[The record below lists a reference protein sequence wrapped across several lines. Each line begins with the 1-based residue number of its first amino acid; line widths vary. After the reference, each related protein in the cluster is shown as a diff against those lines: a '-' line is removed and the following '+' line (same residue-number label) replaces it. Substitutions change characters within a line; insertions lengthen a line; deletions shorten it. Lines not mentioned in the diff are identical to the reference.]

1 MPRSLCIHG
10 HFYQPPREDPWLDDI
25 LPEGS
30 AAPATDWNT
39 RILHESYAP
48 LGWARRL
55 DREGRIGDILNCYEW
70 TSFNA
75 GPTLLRWMDRHAP
88 DTLRRMVEGDRTS
101 AARWGHGNAMAQV
114 YHHVI
119 MPLATPLDREV
130 ETAWAVADF
139 TARFGRTPEGMWLP
153 EAAVDTPTL
162 ETLAEAGIA
171 FTVLAPRQ
179 ARAVAALDGID
190 QANAAWQPVH
200 EGSLDIGLP
209 YRAELPSGRS
219 IDIFFYDGP
228 ISRAVAFEQLLR
240 DGEIF
245 WRRLADAARA
255 LPVPPGEERGDGG
268 NGDRLLTVCT
278 DGETYGHHFT
288 FGEMALAHVLAQGYA
303 GRDGVALTNFAAF
316 RHRNPPRMRVLLH
329 EPSSWSCAHGVERWR
344 SDCGCTDG
352 GHPGWNQRWRG
363 PLRQGLDAV
372 KQGLDAH
379 FTAAGSALFRNPK
392 AALLAYGQVLTQ
404 PGDTAAR
411 ESFAAAHLVPGIT
424 GRQADAAWKLLA
436 MQEAGL
442 ASFASCAWFFDEISR
457 IEPVNAMTYALR
469 ALDLCTA
476 TGGPDLLPRLAEH
489 LTHALSNKPEE
500 GTGADI
506 LSRTVLPR
514 RGTDAS
520 LVLQALWRLRAE
532 QGLPAPGTTATHAW
546 PGAEV
551 DVILDAQDAHGAQ
564 DAPDTP
570 ARPDTPAGP
579 DISGSPETGP
589 LGTGNITG
597 TAALRLPLEAEGRT
611 VRFAWTPPGP
621 STPARASRITVRPEA
636 EPHAAATSLS
646 VADLPLNA
654 RQALLLSL
662 LRGEER
668 NQGARRAALASQALA
683 LVDPWEEAQHDMPAS
698 HLWADLAPQLGL
710 ALVTGP
716 PASTLSGDDTRND
729 AAWRQ
734 GLDLLRSLQPS
745 PRQRHGLHLLLRD
758 HLLELLAAPAPD
770 WNELCGTVARTRE
783 VAPDFD
789 WWTVQNRM
797 WERLQ
802 ASGATAGAQARQC
815 AALLGFRV

>member
-25 LPEGS
+25 LPEAS
-30 AAPATDWNT
+30 AAPAPDWNT
-39 RILHESYAP
+39 RILRESYAP

-88 DTLRRMVEGDRTS
+88 ETLRRMVEGDRVS

-139 TARFGRTPEGMWLP
+139 AARFGRAPEGMWLP

-179 ARAVAALDGID
+179 ARAVAALNGI
-190 QANAAWQPVH
+190 APENAAWHPVH
-200 EGSLDIGLP
+200 EGTLDIGLP
-209 YRAELPSGRS
+209 YRAELPSGRH
-219 IDIFFYDGP
+219 IDIFFYNGP

-245 WRRLADAARA
+245 WRRLADAARD
-255 LPVPPGEERGDGG
+255 LPATPSGREGESAPA
-268 NGDRLLTVCT
+268 DRLLAVCT

-316 RHRNPPRMRVLLH
+316 LRRNPPRMRVRLH

-379 FTAAGSALFRNPK
+379 FAAAGAALFRSPK
-392 AALLAYGQVLTQ
+392 AALLDYGQVLARQ
-404 PGDTAAR
+404 GDTAAR
-411 ESFAAAHLVPGIT
+411 EAFAAAHLAPGIA

-457 IEPVNAMTYALR
+457 IEPVNAMTFALR

-476 TGGPDLLPRLAEH
+476 TGGPDLLPHLAEH
-489 LTHALSNKPEE
+489 LARAASNKPEE

-506 LSRTVLPR
+506 LARTVLPR

-532 QGLPAPGTTATHAW
+532 GGLPAPGATATHAW

-551 DVILDAQDAHGAQ
+551 DVT
-564 DAPDTP
+564 PDSNAAATGT
-570 ARPDTPAGP
+570 AGNPDDT
-579 DISGSPETGP
+579 
-589 LGTGNITG
+589 ITG
-597 TAALRLPLEAEGRT
+597 VAALRLPLEAEGRT
-611 VRFAWTPPGP
+611 VRFTWSPPGP
-621 STPARASRITVRPEA
+621 GTPARASRVAVRPASNADAA
-636 EPHAAATSLS
+636 ETSLS
-646 VADLPLNA
+646 VADLPTNA
-654 RQALLLSL
+654 RQALLLAL
-662 LRGEER
+662 LHGEEHR
-668 NQGARRAALASQALA
+668 EGPHRATLARHALG
-683 LVDPWEEAQHDMPAS
+683 LVDPWEEAQHDMPDS

-710 ALVTGP
+710 ALVADA
-716 PASTLSGDDTRND
+716 PASHPSGAHTGDDAR
-729 AAWRQ
+729 WRQ
-734 GLDLLRSLQPS
+734 GLDLLRGLQAS
-745 PRQRHGLHLLLRD
+745 PRQRRGLHLLVQR
-758 HLLELLAAPAPD
+758 HLLNLLGAPAPD
-770 WNELCGTVARTRE
+770 WPGLCAAIQRARE

-797 WERLQ
+797 WELLQ
-802 ASGATAGAQARQC
+802 TGGPSGGPASSEDARRC

>member
-30 AAPATDWNT
+30 AAPAPDWNT
-39 RILHESYAP
+39 RILRESYAP
-48 LGWARRL
+48 MGWARRL
-55 DREGRIGDILNCYEW
+55 DREGRIGDILNSYEW
-70 TSFNA
+70 ISFNA

-88 DTLRRMVEGDRTS
+88 DTLHRMVEGDRVS

-119 MPLATPLDREV
+119 MPLATQLDREV

-139 TARFGRTPEGMWLP
+139 TARFGRAPEGMWLP

-162 ETLAEAGIA
+162 ETLAAAGIA
-171 FTVLAPRQ
+171 FTILAPRQ
-179 ARAVAALDGID
+179 ARAVAALDGIAP
-190 QANAAWQPVH
+190 ANAAWQPVH
-200 EGSLDIGLP
+200 EGTLDIGLP
-209 YRAELPSGRS
+209 YRAELPSGRH

-245 WRRLADAARA
+245 WRRLADAAGA
-255 LPVPPGEERGDGG
+255 LPVPPGEGPGDGG
-268 NGDRLLTVCT
+268 NGDRLLAVCT

-316 RHRNPPRMRVLLH
+316 LRRNPPRMRVLLH

-363 PLRQGLDAV
+363 PLREGLDAV

-379 FTAAGSALFRNPK
+379 FAAAGAALFRDPK
-392 AALLAYGQVLTQ
+392 AALLAYGQVLAA
-404 PGDTAAR
+404 PGDSAVR
-411 ESFAAAHLVPGIT
+411 ESFAAAHLAPGIA
-424 GRQADAAWKLLA
+424 GQQADAAWKLLA

-469 ALDLCTA
+469 ALDLCAA
-476 TGGPDLLPRLAEH
+476 TGGPDLLPHLADH
-489 LTHALSNKPEE
+489 LARAASNKPEE

-506 LSRTVLPR
+506 LHRTVLPR

-532 QGLPAPGTTATHAW
+532 HGLPEPGTTATHAW

-551 DVILDAQDAHGAQ
+551 DVTLDASAPDNGPEGANSV
-564 DAPDTP
+564 DAPV
-570 ARPDTPAGP
+570 
-579 DISGSPETGP
+579 TG
-589 LGTGNITG
+589 I
-597 TAALRLPLEAEGRT
+597 AALRLPLETEGRA
-611 VRFAWTPPGP
+611 VRFTWQPPGP
-621 STPARASRITVRPEA
+621 STSARASRVAVRPTT
-636 EPHAAATSLS
+636 EPDAPETSLS
-646 VADLPLNA
+646 MDELPVNA
-654 RQALLLSL
+654 RQALLLAL
-662 LRGEER
+662 LRGDEHR
-668 NQGARRAALASQALA
+668 QAAHRAALARQSLA

-710 ALVTGP
+710 ALVTAP
-716 PASTLSGDDTRND
+716 PATALTGDASRNE

-734 GLDLLRSLQPS
+734 GLELLRSLQPS
-745 PRQRHGLHLLLRD
+745 SRQRHSLHRLVQGHLLA
-758 HLLELLAAPAPD
+758 LLDAPSPD
-770 WNELCGTVARTRE
+770 WAELCRAVERTRE
-783 VAPDFD
+783 VTPDFD

-797 WERLQ
+797 WELLRTNGPA
-802 ASGATAGAQARQC
+802 ASQQARQC

>member
-25 LPEGS
+25 LPEAS
-30 AAPATDWNT
+30 AAPAPDWNT
-39 RILHESYAP
+39 RILRESYAP

-88 DTLRRMVEGDRTS
+88 ETLRRMVEGDRVS
-101 AARWGHGNAMAQV
+101 AARWGHGNAMAQI

-139 TARFGRTPEGMWLP
+139 AARFGRAPEGMWLP

-162 ETLAEAGIA
+162 EALAAAGIA

-179 ARAVAALDGID
+179 ARAVAALDGI
-190 QANAAWQPVH
+190 APENAAWHPVH
-200 EGSLDIGLP
+200 EGTLDIGLP
-209 YRAELPSGRS
+209 YRAELPSGRH
-219 IDIFFYDGP
+219 IDIFFYNGP

-245 WRRLADAARA
+245 WRRLADAARD
-255 LPVPPGEERGDGG
+255 LPATPGGKEGE
-268 NGDRLLTVCT
+268 NGPADRLLAVCT

-303 GRDGVALTNFAAF
+303 GRDDVALTNFAAF
-316 RHRNPPRMRVLLH
+316 LRCNPPRMRVLLH

-352 GHPGWNQRWRG
+352 GHPGWNQSWRG

-379 FTAAGSALFRNPK
+379 FAAAGAALFRNPK
-392 AALLAYGQVLTQ
+392 AALLAYGQVLARQ
-404 PGDTAAR
+404 GDTAAR
-411 ESFAAAHLVPGIT
+411 EAFAAAHLAPGVA

-457 IEPVNAMTYALR
+457 IEPVNAMTFALR
-469 ALDLCTA
+469 AMDLCTA
-476 TGGPDLLPRLAEH
+476 TNGPDLLPRLAEH
-489 LTHALSNKPEE
+489 LARAASNKPEE

-506 LSRTVLPR
+506 LARTVLPR

-532 QGLPAPGTTATHAW
+532 GGLPVPDATATHAW

-551 DVILDAQDAHGAQ
+551 DVT
-564 DAPDTP
+564 PDSNAAATGTAGNP
-570 ARPDTPAGP
+570 GDT
-579 DISGSPETGP
+579 
-589 LGTGNITG
+589 ITG

-611 VRFAWTPPGP
+611 VRFTWSPPGP
-621 STPARASRITVRPEA
+621 GTPARASRVAVRPASDATE
-636 EPHAAATSLS
+636 TSLS
-646 VADLPLNA
+646 VADLPVNA
-654 RQALLLSL
+654 RQALLLAL
-662 LRGEER
+662 LHGEEHR
-668 NQGARRAALASQALA
+668 EAARRAELARHALG
-683 LVDPWEEAQHDMPAS
+683 LVDPWEEAQHDMPDS

-710 ALVTGP
+710 ALVAEAP
-716 PASTLSGDDTRND
+716 SSHPSGEQSGGE
-729 AAWRQ
+729 AQWRQ
-734 GLDLLRSLQPS
+734 GLELLRGLQPS
-745 PRQRHGLHLLLRD
+745 PRQRRGLHLLVQR
-758 HLLELLAAPAPD
+758 HLLDLLGSPAPD
-770 WNELCGTVARTRE
+770 WPGLCATIQRARE

-797 WERLQ
+797 WELLQ
-802 ASGATAGAQARQC
+802 TGGPAGGPASDEAPRRC
-815 AALLGFRV
+815 AALLGFRI

>member
-30 AAPATDWNT
+30 AAPAPDWNT
-39 RILHESYAP
+39 RILRESYAP

-55 DREGRIGDILNCYEW
+55 NREGRIGDILNCYEW

-139 TARFGRTPEGMWLP
+139 MARFGRAPEGMWLP

-162 ETLAEAGIA
+162 ETLAAAGIA

-255 LPVPPGEERGDGG
+255 LPVPPGEGRGDDAGAPG
-268 NGDRLLTVCT
+268 NGDRLLAVCT

-316 RHRNPPRMRVLLH
+316 RHRNPPHMRVLLH

-379 FTAAGSALFRNPK
+379 FAAAGAGLFRDPK
-392 AALLAYGQVLTQ
+392 AALLAYGQVLARS
-404 PGDTAAR
+404 GDAPAR
-411 ESFAAAHLVPGIT
+411 EAFAAAHLAPGIA

-457 IEPVNAMTYALR
+457 IEPVNAMTCALR

-476 TGGPDLLPRLAEH
+476 TGGPDLLPHLAEH
-489 LTHALSNKPEE
+489 LAHAVSNKPEE

-520 LVLQALWRLRAE
+520 LVLQALWRLRAKH
-532 QGLPAPGTTATHAW
+532 GLPAPGATATHAW

-551 DVILDAQDAHGAQ
+551 DVTLDAHDAQDAHDSQDAQ
-564 DAPDTP
+564 DAQGMPD
-570 ARPDTPAGP
+570 
-579 DISGSPETGP
+579 
-589 LGTGNITG
+589 GTGNAPVTG

-611 VRFAWTPPGP
+611 VRFIWHPPGP
-621 STPARASRITVRPEA
+621 STSARASRVTVRPA
-636 EPHAAATSLS
+636 TQPDAPATSLS

-654 RQALLLSL
+654 RQALLLAL
-662 LRGEER
+662 LHGEER
-668 NQGARRAALASQALA
+668 HQAPRRAALARQALA

-710 ALVTGP
+710 ALVTEA
-716 PASTLSGDDTRND
+716 PASDRSDGDLPGRETPSE

-734 GLDLLRSLQPS
+734 GLELLRSLQPS
-745 PRQRHGLHLLLRD
+745 PRQQDGLHQRIRS

-770 WNELCGTVARTRE
+770 WAGLCGAVQRTRE

-789 WWTVQNRM
+789 WWAVQNRM

-802 ASGATAGAQARQC
+802 TNGPGTGAEARKC
-815 AALLGFRV
+815 AALLGFRM

>member
-1 MPRSLCIHG
+1 MSRSLCIHG

-30 AAPATDWNT
+30 AAPAPDWNT
-39 RILHESYAP
+39 RILRESYAP

-101 AARWGHGNAMAQV
+101 AARWGHGNAMAQI

-139 TARFGRTPEGMWLP
+139 TARFGRAPEGMWLP

-162 ETLAEAGIA
+162 ETLAAAGIA

-179 ARAVAALDGID
+179 ARAVAALDGIAP
-190 QANAAWQPVH
+190 ANAAWQPVH

-209 YRAELPSGRS
+209 YRAELPSGRH

-255 LPVPPGEERGDGG
+255 LPAPPGGERGESGP
-268 NGDRLLTVCT
+268 GDRLLAVCT

-316 RHRNPPRMRVLLH
+316 LHRNPPRMRVLLH

-379 FTAAGSALFRNPK
+379 FAAAGAALFRDPA
-392 AALLAYGQVLTQ
+392 AALPAYGQVLAHS
-404 PGDTAAR
+404 GDPSAR
-411 ESFAAAHLVPGIT
+411 EAFAATHLAPGIA

-457 IEPVNAMTYALR
+457 IEPVNAMTCALR
-469 ALDLCTA
+469 AMDLCTA

-489 LTHALSNKPEE
+489 LARAASNKPEE

-532 QGLPAPGTTATHAW
+532 HGLPAPGGTATHAW

-551 DVILDAQDAHGAQ
+551 DVTLDASN
-564 DAPDTP
+564 APDTP
-570 ARPDTPAGP
+570 DTPDAPDAHAAGP
-579 DISGSPETGP
+579 V
-589 LGTGNITG
+589 TG
-597 TAALRLPLEAEGRT
+597 TAALRLPQEAEGRA
-611 VRFAWTPPGP
+611 VRFTWQPPGP
-621 STPARASRITVRPEA
+621 DTPARASRVTVRPATEPDAA
-636 EPHAAATSLS
+636 ETSLS
-646 VADLPLNA
+646 VADLPVNA
-654 RQALLLSL
+654 RQALLLAL
-662 LRGEER
+662 LRGEE
-668 NQGARRAALASQALA
+668 QHQAPRRAALARQALA

-710 ALVTGP
+710 ALVAEA
-716 PASTLSGDDTRND
+716 PAPGLPGGGET
-729 AAWRQ
+729 AWRQ
-734 GLDLLRSLQPS
+734 GLELLRSLQPT
-745 PRQRHGLHLLLRD
+745 PRQRRGLHLLVQE
-758 HLLELLAAPAPD
+758 HLLDLLAAPAPD
-770 WNELCGTVARTRE
+770 WAGLCGAVERTRE
-783 VAPDFD
+783 VASDFD

-802 ASGATAGAQARQC
+802 DNGAAEGAQARQC

>member
-1 MPRSLCIHG
+1 MPRNLCIHG

-39 RILHESYAP
+39 RILRESYAP

-139 TARFGRTPEGMWLP
+139 AARFGRAPEGMWLP

-162 ETLAEAGIA
+162 ETLAAAGIA

-190 QANAAWQPVH
+190 QAHAAWQPVH
-200 EGSLDIGLP
+200 EGSLDIGQP

-219 IDIFFYDGP
+219 IDIFFYNGP

-255 LPVPPGEERGDGG
+255 LPVPPGEECGTDGAG
-268 NGDRLLTVCT
+268 GTNGANRNCLLAVCT

-316 RHRNPPRMRVLLH
+316 LHRNPPRMRVLLH

-363 PLRQGLDAV
+363 PLRQGLDAL

-379 FTAAGSALFRNPK
+379 FAAAGAGLFRNPK
-392 AALLAYGQVLTQ
+392 AALLAYGQVLARS
-404 PGDTAAR
+404 GDASAR
-411 ESFAAAHLVPGIT
+411 EAFAAAHLAPGIA

-457 IEPVNAMTYALR
+457 IEPVNAMTCALR

-476 TGGPDLLPRLAEH
+476 TGGPDLLPRFAEH
-489 LTHALSNKPEE
+489 LAHAVSNKPEE
-500 GTGADI
+500 GSGADI

-532 QGLPAPGTTATHAW
+532 HGLPEPGATATHAW

-551 DVILDAQDAHGAQ
+551 DVTLDALDALDAHDAH
-564 DAPDTP
+564 DAPEKSGGIGGI
-570 ARPDTPAGP
+570 GP
-579 DISGSPETGP
+579 DS
-589 LGTGNITG
+589 ITG
-597 TAALRLPLEAEGRT
+597 TAALRLPLETEGRA
-611 VRFAWTPPGP
+611 VRFTWQPPGP
-621 STPARASRITVRPEA
+621 STSARASRITVRPAA
-636 EPHAAATSLS
+636 EPHAPETSLS

-654 RQALLLSL
+654 RQALLLAL
-662 LRGEER
+662 LHGEER
-668 NQGARRAALASQALA
+668 NQSPRRAALARQALA

-698 HLWADLAPQLGL
+698 HLWADMAPHLGL
-710 ALVTGP
+710 ALVTEP
-716 PASTLSGDDTRND
+716 PAASLSGDESGSD

-734 GLDLLRSLQPS
+734 GLELLRSLQPS
-745 PRQRHGLHLLLRD
+745 PRQRHGLHQLIRD

-770 WNELCGTVARTRE
+770 WDGLCGAVQRTRE

-789 WWTVQNRM
+789 WWAVQNLM

-802 ASGATAGAQARQC
+802 TNGAAAGTQARNC

>member
-30 AAPATDWNT
+30 AAPAPDWNT
-39 RILHESYAP
+39 RILRESYAP

-55 DREGRIGDILNCYEW
+55 NREGRIGDILNCYEW

-139 TARFGRTPEGMWLP
+139 MARFGRAPEGMWLP

-162 ETLAEAGIA
+162 ETLAAAGIA

-179 ARAVAALDGID
+179 ARAVAALDGIN

-245 WRRLADAARA
+245 WRRLADAACA
-255 LPVPPGEERGDGG
+255 LPVPPGEGRGDDAGAPG
-268 NGDRLLTVCT
+268 NGDRLLAVCT

-316 RHRNPPRMRVLLH
+316 RHRNPPHMRVLLH

-379 FTAAGSALFRNPK
+379 FAAAGAGLFRDPK
-392 AALLAYGQVLTQ
+392 AALLAYGQVLARS
-404 PGDTAAR
+404 GDAPAR
-411 ESFAAAHLVPGIT
+411 EAFAAAHLAPGIA

-476 TGGPDLLPRLAEH
+476 TGGPDLLPHLAEH
-489 LTHALSNKPEE
+489 LAHAVSNKPEE

-520 LVLQALWRLRAE
+520 LVLQALWRLRAKH
-532 QGLPAPGTTATHAW
+532 GLPAPGATATHAW

-551 DVILDAQDAHGAQ
+551 DVTLDAQ
-564 DAPDTP
+564 DAPDTQD
-570 ARPDTPAGP
+570 AQGMPD
-579 DISGSPETGP
+579 
-589 LGTGNITG
+589 GTGNAPVTG

-611 VRFAWTPPGP
+611 VRFIWHPPGP
-621 STPARASRITVRPEA
+621 STSARASRVTVRPA
-636 EPHAAATSLS
+636 TQPDAPATSLS

-654 RQALLLSL
+654 RQALLLAL
-662 LRGEER
+662 LHGEER
-668 NQGARRAALASQALA
+668 NQAPRRAALARQALA

-698 HLWADLAPQLGL
+698 HLWADLGPA
-710 ALVTGP
+710 TG
-716 PASTLSGDDTRND
+716 AGAGDGSPGVRPF
-729 AAWRQ
+729 R
-734 GLDLLRSLQPS
+734 RRK
-745 PRQRHGLHLLLRD
+745 PRQRN
-758 HLLELLAAPAPD
+758 P
-770 WNELCGTVARTRE
+770 
-783 VAPDFD
+783 
-789 WWTVQNRM
+789 Q
-797 WERLQ
+797 
-802 ASGATAGAQARQC
+802 
-815 AALLGFRV
+815 

>member
-30 AAPATDWNT
+30 AAPAPDWNT
-39 RILHESYAP
+39 RILRESYAP

-88 DTLRRMVEGDRTS
+88 DTLRRMVEGDRVS

-139 TARFGRTPEGMWLP
+139 AARFGRAPEGMWLP

-162 ETLAEAGIA
+162 ETLAAAGIA

-240 DGEIF
+240 DGEVF
-245 WRRLADAARA
+245 WRRLADAART
-255 LPVPPGEERGDGG
+255 LPVPPGEEQGDGAPG
-268 NGDRLLTVCT
+268 TGDRLLAVCT
-278 DGETYGHHFT
+278 EGETYGHHFT

-303 GRDGVALTNFAAF
+303 GRDGVSLTNFAAF

-379 FTAAGSALFRNPK
+379 FAAVGAALFRDPK
-392 AALLAYGQVLTQ
+392 AALLAYGQVLAA
-404 PGDTAAR
+404 PGDIEVR
-411 ESFAAAHLVPGIT
+411 EAFAAAHLAPGIA

-476 TGGPDLLPRLAEH
+476 TGGPDLLPHLTEH
-489 LTHALSNKPEE
+489 LAHAVSNKPEE
-500 GTGADI
+500 GAGADI

-532 QGLPAPGTTATHAW
+532 HGLPAPGNTATHAW

-551 DVILDAQDAHGAQ
+551 DVTL
-564 DAPDTP
+564 DAPDAHATP
-570 ARPDTPAGP
+570 DGFGESGGAGKTGGAGP
-579 DISGSPETGP
+579 DSIA
-589 LGTGNITG
+589 G
-597 TAALRLPLEAEGRT
+597 TAALRLPLETEGRA
-611 VRFAWTPPGP
+611 VRFTWQPPGP
-621 STPARASRITVRPEA
+621 STSARASRITVRPVT
-636 EPHAAATSLS
+636 EPDAAATSLS
-646 VADLPLNA
+646 VDDLPLNA
-654 RQALLLSL
+654 RQALLLAL
-662 LRGEER
+662 LHGEER
-668 NQGARRAALASQALA
+668 SQAPRRAALARQALA

-710 ALVTGP
+710 ALVTEP
-716 PASTLSGDDTRND
+716 PATDVPGGESSGRESPGK

-734 GLDLLRSLQPS
+734 GLELLRSLQPS
-745 PRQRHGLHLLLRD
+745 PRQRDGLYQLLRN
-758 HLLELLAAPAPD
+758 HLLELLDAPAPD
-770 WNELCGTVARTRE
+770 WAGLCGVVERTRE

-789 WWTVQNRM
+789 WWAVQNRM

-802 ASGATAGAQARQC
+802 ANGAMAEASARHC
-815 AALLGFRV
+815 ATLLGFRV